1 MRNNGKAIVMNSEKK
16 LVPSL
21 RFPAFQQDGEWK
33 EQEFGSLFNPLP
45 NNTLSRADLKEG
57 KGEVYNVHYGD
68 VLIKLNSYT
77 DIQQGKLPAIK
88 TVNDIDKYLKSRLQD
103 GDIVI
108 ADTAEDETVGKCTEI
123 VNVHETI
130 VVSGLHTIP
139 CRPQIK
145 FAQAYLGYYMNSNAF
160 HNKLLPIMQGVK
172 VTSISKSAL
181 QNIDLEFP
189 ESLEEQQKIAEC
201 LSSIDSYISSIN
213 EKVEHLKAH
222 KTSLLQKLFPQ
233 NGKKVP
239 EYRFSEFE
247 KDRAWE
253 MMKFGDVTIVVNRR
267 NKSNR
272 SLPIYSISNK
282 DGFVLQSE
290 QFNGLDSE
298 SRGYDIS
305 LYKIVG
311 RNTFAYNPARINI
324 GSIGYSGDLK
334 EVLISSLYVCFKT
347 TDELDDEFLIC
358 FLKTAQFNQAVENNV
373 EGGIRS
379 YLFYENF
386 SRIKICLPSLLE
398 QKKIAST
405 ILSID
410 EVISKYT
417 DKVSLL
423 EEYKKGLM
431 QQLFPTITK

>member
-1 MRNNGKAIVMNSEKK
+1 MNDLIK
-16 LVPSL
+16 LVPNL
-21 RFPAFQQDGEWK
+21 RFPAFIQDGEWK
-33 EQEFGSLFNPLP
+33 EQKFGSLFAFLP

-57 KGEVYNVHYGD
+57 KGDVYNVHYGD
-68 VLIKLNSYT
+68 VLIKLDAYT
-77 DIQQGKLPAIK
+77 DIQRDKLPAIK
-88 TVNDIDKYLKSRLQD
+88 TVDDIEKYRKACLQD

-123 VNVHETI
+123 VNVHNTL

-181 QNIDLEFP
+181 QNIDLVFP
-189 ESLEEQQKIAEC
+189 ESLEEQQKIAKC

-213 EKVEHLKAH
+213 EKVEQLKAH
-222 KTSLLQKLFPQ
+222 KKSLMQKLFPQ
-233 NGKKVP
+233 RGQTVP
-239 EYRFSEFE
+239 EYRFSEFP
-247 KDRAWE
+247 KDSTWKK
-253 MMKFGDVTIVVNRR
+253 MKLGDVTTVINRR
-267 NKSNR
+267 NKSSR

-290 QFNGLDSE
+290 QFDGLDSE

-324 GSIGYSGDLK
+324 GSIGYSGNLK

-347 TDELDDEFLIC
+347 TDELDDEFLQC
-358 FLKTAQFNQAVENNV
+358 FLKTAEFNQAVENNV

-386 SRIKICLPSLLE
+386 SRIRIALPSLQE
-398 QKKIAST
+398 QKKIATT

-410 EVISKYT
+410 DVISKYT
-417 DKVSLL
+417 NKVSLL
-423 EEYKKGLM
+423 NDYKKGLM

>member
-1 MRNNGKAIVMNSEKK
+1 MNTEKKLIPLLRFPEFVRNTEWICTTLKAEMDYENGVAHENDIDTFGKYIVVNSKFISTKGQIEKRTNSARCLAKEKDILMVLSDLPNGKAIAKCFYVDASNK
-16 LVPSL
+16 
-21 RFPAFQQDGEWK
+21 
-33 EQEFGSLFNPLP
+33 
-45 NNTLSRADLKEG
+45 
-57 KGEVYNVHYGD
+57 Y
-68 VLIKLNSYT
+68 
-77 DIQQGKLPAIK
+77 
-88 TVNDIDKYLKSRLQD
+88 TVNQRICKLRSK
-103 GDIVI
+103 G
-108 ADTAEDETVGKCTEI
+108 A
-123 VNVHETI
+123 
-130 VVSGLHTIP
+130 
-139 CRPQIK
+139 
-145 FAQAYLGYYMNSNAF
+145 NS
-160 HNKLLPIMQGVK
+160 KLLYYIINRNPYFLSFDDGVK
-172 VTSISKSAL
+172 QTNLKKEEVLNCPLILPKSI
-181 QNIDLEFP
+181 
-189 ESLEEQQKIAEC
+189 EEQSVIAEC

-213 EKVEHLKAH
+213 KKVEQLKAH

-233 NGKKVP
+233 NGKNVP
-239 EYRFSEFE
+239 EYRFPEFK
-247 KDRAWE
+247 KDSTWKK
-253 MMKFGDVTIVVNRR
+253 MKLGDVTTVINRR

-290 QFNGLDSE
+290 QFDGLDSE

-324 GSIGYSGDLK
+324 GSIGYSGNLK

-358 FLKTAQFNQAVENNV
+358 FLKTAQFSQAVENNV

-386 SRIKICLPSLLE
+386 SRINISIPSLQE

-410 EVISKYT
+410 DVISKYT

-423 EEYKKGLM
+423 EDYKKGLM
-431 QQLFPTITK
+431 QQLFPAITK

>member
-1 MRNNGKAIVMNSEKK
+1 MNTEKEY
-16 LVPSL
+16 VPVL
-21 RFPAFQQDGEWK
+21 RFPEYTYANSVWHDNIVGN
-33 EQEFGSLFNPLP
+33 SI
-45 NNTLSRADLKEG
+45 NTLVPPKKLQSNNYKETGKYPIIDQSQDFICGYSDDDSALINKNAKELIVFGDHTCVLKFIDFPFIQGADGIKIFEPKRADEIDVRYLYQYLIFSHIESKEYKRHFSELKKKIILYPITINEQT
-57 KGEVYNVHYGD
+57 K
-68 VLIKLNSYT
+68 
-77 DIQQGKLPAIK
+77 
-88 TVNDIDKYLKSRLQD
+88 
-103 GDIVI
+103 I
-108 ADTAEDETVGKCTEI
+108 ADC
-123 VNVHETI
+123 
-130 VVSGLHTIP
+130 L
-139 CRPQIK
+139 
-145 FAQAYLGYYMNSNAF
+145 FA
-160 HNKLLPIMQGVK
+160 
-172 VTSISKSAL
+172 
-181 QNIDLEFP
+181 
-189 ESLEEQQKIAEC
+189 
-201 LSSIDSYISSIN
+201 IDSYISSIN
-213 EKVEHLKAH
+213 KKMEQLKAH
-222 KTSLLQKLFPQ
+222 KKSLMQKLFPQ
-233 NGKKVP
+233 KGHTVP

-253 MMKFGDVTIVVNRR
+253 KMKLGDVTIVVNRR

-290 QFNGLDSE
+290 QFDGLDSE

-324 GSIGYSGDLK
+324 GSIGYSGNLK

-347 TDELDDEFLIC
+347 TDELDDEFLQC
-358 FLKTAQFNQAVENNV
+358 FLKTAEFNQAVENNV

-386 SRIKICLPSLLE
+386 SRIKICLPSLQE

-410 EVISKYT
+410 DVISKYT

-423 EEYKKGLM
+423 EDYKKGLM
-431 QQLFPTITK
+431 QQLFPAITK

>member
-1 MRNNGKAIVMNSEKK
+1 MNTEKEY
-16 LVPSL
+16 VPVL
-21 RFPAFQQDGEWK
+21 RFPEYTYANSVWHDNIVGN
-33 EQEFGSLFNPLP
+33 SI
-45 NNTLSRADLKEG
+45 NTLVPPKKLQSNNYKETGKYPIIDQSQDFICGYSDDDSALINKNAKELIVFGDHTCVLKFIDFPFIQGADGIKIFKPKRADEIDVRYLYQYLIFSHIESKEYKRHFSELKKKIILYPITINEQT
-57 KGEVYNVHYGD
+57 K
-68 VLIKLNSYT
+68 
-77 DIQQGKLPAIK
+77 
-88 TVNDIDKYLKSRLQD
+88 
-103 GDIVI
+103 I
-108 ADTAEDETVGKCTEI
+108 ADC
-123 VNVHETI
+123 
-130 VVSGLHTIP
+130 L
-139 CRPQIK
+139 
-145 FAQAYLGYYMNSNAF
+145 FA
-160 HNKLLPIMQGVK
+160 
-172 VTSISKSAL
+172 
-181 QNIDLEFP
+181 
-189 ESLEEQQKIAEC
+189 
-201 LSSIDSYISSIN
+201 IDSYISSIN
-213 EKVEHLKAH
+213 KKMEQLKAH
-222 KTSLLQKLFPQ
+222 KKSLMQKLFPQ
-233 NGKKVP
+233 KGHTVP

-253 MMKFGDVTIVVNRR
+253 KMKLGDVTIVVNRR

-282 DGFVLQSE
+282 DGFILQSE
-290 QFNGLDSE
+290 QFDGLDSE

-423 EEYKKGLM
+423 EDYKKGLM

>member
-1 MRNNGKAIVMNSEKK
+1 MNTEKKLIPLLRFPEFVRNTEWICTTLKAEMDYENGVAHENDIDTFGKYIVVNSKFISTKGQIEKRTNSARCLAKEKDILMVLSDLPNGKAIAKCFYVDASNK
-16 LVPSL
+16 
-21 RFPAFQQDGEWK
+21 
-33 EQEFGSLFNPLP
+33 
-45 NNTLSRADLKEG
+45 
-57 KGEVYNVHYGD
+57 Y
-68 VLIKLNSYT
+68 
-77 DIQQGKLPAIK
+77 
-88 TVNDIDKYLKSRLQD
+88 TVNQRICKLRSK
-103 GDIVI
+103 G
-108 ADTAEDETVGKCTEI
+108 A
-123 VNVHETI
+123 
-130 VVSGLHTIP
+130 
-139 CRPQIK
+139 
-145 FAQAYLGYYMNSNAF
+145 NS
-160 HNKLLPIMQGVK
+160 KLLYYIINRNPYFLSFDDGVK
-172 VTSISKSAL
+172 QTNLKKEEVLNCPLILPKSI
-181 QNIDLEFP
+181 
-189 ESLEEQQKIAEC
+189 EEQSVIAEC

-213 EKVEHLKAH
+213 KKVEQLKAH

-233 NGKKVP
+233 NGKNVP
-239 EYRFSEFE
+239 EYRFPEFK
-247 KDRAWE
+247 KDSTWKK
-253 MMKFGDVTIVVNRR
+253 MKLGDVTTVINRR

-290 QFNGLDSE
+290 QFDGLDSE

-324 GSIGYSGDLK
+324 GSIGYSGNLK

-347 TDELDDEFLIC
+347 TDELDDEFLQC
-358 FLKTAQFNQAVENNV
+358 FLKTAEFNQAVENNV

-386 SRIKICLPSLLE
+386 SRIRIALPSLQE

-410 EVISKYT
+410 DVISKYT
-417 DKVSLL
+417 NKVSLL
-423 EEYKKGLM
+423 NNYKKGLM

>member
-1 MRNNGKAIVMNSEKK
+1 MEKLDK
-16 LVPSL
+16 IKPLL
-21 RFPAFQQDGEWK
+21 RFPAFRQNEEWK
-33 EQEFGSLFNPLP
+33 EQKFGSLFSFLP
-45 NNTLSRADLKEG
+45 NNTLSRADMKEG
-57 KGEVYNVHYGD
+57 KGDVYNVHYGD

-88 TVNDIDKYLKSRLQD
+88 TVNDIDKYLKARLQD

-108 ADTAEDETVGKCTEI
+108 ADTAEDEAVGKCTEI
-123 VNVHETI
+123 VNVHDTI

-145 FAQAYLGYYMNSNAF
+145 FAQAYLGYYINSNAF
-160 HNKLLPIMQGVK
+160 HSKLLPIMQGVK
-172 VTSISKSAL
+172 VTSISKTAL
-181 QNIDLEFP
+181 QNIDLVYP
-189 ESLEEQQKIAEC
+189 ESLEEQKKIAEC
-201 LSSIDSYISSIN
+201 LSSIDAYIFSIN
-213 EKVEHLKAH
+213 EKVEQLKAH

-233 NGKKVP
+233 NGKNVP

-253 MMKFGDVTIVVNRR
+253 KMKLGDVTIVVNRR

-282 DGFVLQSE
+282 DGFILQSE
-290 QFNGLDSE
+290 QFDGLDSE

-423 EEYKKGLM
+423 EDYKKGLM

>member
-1 MRNNGKAIVMNSEKK
+1 MNTEKN
-16 LVPSL
+16 LIPLL
-21 RFPAFQQDGEWK
+21 RFPAFIQDGEWK
-33 EQEFGSLFNPLP
+33 EQKFGRLFVFLP
-45 NNTLSRADLKEG
+45 NNTLSRSDLKEG
-57 KGEVYNVHYGD
+57 KGDVYNVHL
-68 VLIKLNSYT
+68 LIKLDAFT
-77 DIQQGKLPAIK
+77 DIQQGKLPTIK
-88 TVNDIDKYLKSRLQD
+88 TINDIDKYLKVSLQD

-123 VNVHETI
+123 INVHDTI

-160 HNKLLPIMQGVK
+160 HSKLLPIMQGVK
-172 VTSISKSAL
+172 VTSISKTAL
-181 QNIDLEFP
+181 QNIYLAYP
-189 ESLEEQQKIAEC
+189 ESLEEQQKIAKC

-213 EKVEHLKAH
+213 EKVEQLKAH
-222 KTSLLQKLFPQ
+222 KKGLMQKLFPQ
-233 NGKKVP
+233 NGKNVP
-239 EYRFSEFE
+239 EYRFSEFKE
-247 KDRAWE
+247 NSAWE
-253 MMKFGDVTIVVNRR
+253 KMRLGDVTTVINRR

-272 SLPIYSISNK
+272 SLPTYSISNK

-290 QFNGLDSE
+290 QFDGLDSE

-423 EEYKKGLM
+423 EDYKKGLM
-431 QQLFPTITK
+431 QQLFPAITK

>member
-1 MRNNGKAIVMNSEKK
+1 MNTEKEY
-16 LVPSL
+16 VPVL
-21 RFPAFQQDGEWK
+21 RFPEYTYANSVWHDNIVGN
-33 EQEFGSLFNPLP
+33 SI
-45 NNTLSRADLKEG
+45 NTLVPPKKLQSNDYKETGKYPIIDQSQDFICGYSDDDSALINKNAKELIVFGDHTCVLKFIDFPFIQGADGIKIFKPKRADEIDVRYLYQYLIFSHIESKEYKRHFSELKKKIILYPITINEQT
-57 KGEVYNVHYGD
+57 K
-68 VLIKLNSYT
+68 
-77 DIQQGKLPAIK
+77 
-88 TVNDIDKYLKSRLQD
+88 
-103 GDIVI
+103 I
-108 ADTAEDETVGKCTEI
+108 ADC
-123 VNVHETI
+123 
-130 VVSGLHTIP
+130 L
-139 CRPQIK
+139 
-145 FAQAYLGYYMNSNAF
+145 FA
-160 HNKLLPIMQGVK
+160 
-172 VTSISKSAL
+172 
-181 QNIDLEFP
+181 
-189 ESLEEQQKIAEC
+189 
-201 LSSIDSYISSIN
+201 IDSYISSIN
-213 EKVEHLKAH
+213 EKMEQLKAH
-222 KTSLLQKLFPQ
+222 KKSLMQKLFPQ
-233 NGKKVP
+233 KGHTVP

-253 MMKFGDVTIVVNRR
+253 KMKLGDVTIVVNRR

-282 DGFVLQSE
+282 DGFILQSE
-290 QFNGLDSE
+290 QFDGLDSE

-358 FLKTAQFNQAVENNV
+358 FLKTAQFYQAVENNV

-423 EEYKKGLM
+423 EDYKKGLM

>member
-1 MRNNGKAIVMNSEKK
+1 MNTEKK
-16 LVPSL
+16 PVPLL
-21 RFPAFQQDGEWK
+21 RFPASQQNEEWENVK
-33 EQEFGSLFNPLP
+33 LGNCLLQTPDYGLNAPAVPYSESLPTYL
-45 NNTLSRADLKEG
+45 R
-57 KGEVYNVHYGD
+57 
-68 VLIKLNSYT
+68 IT
-77 DIQQGKLPAIK
+77 DITDNGKFDKSHLAS
-88 TVNDIDKYLKSRLQD
+88 VNAELTSENSLQE
-103 GDIVI
+103 GDIVV
-108 ADTAEDETVGKCTEI
+108 ARTGASVGKVYKYRKEDGLLIFAGFLIRLRPNPNKCNSEYLFQYMLSPSYKKWVNITSTRSGQPGINSTEYSSLP
-123 VNVHETI
+123 V
-130 VVSGLHTIP
+130 P
-139 CRPQIK
+139 FPQ
-145 FAQAYLGYYMNSNAF
+145 
-160 HNKLLPIMQGVK
+160 KL
-172 VTSISKSAL
+172 S
-181 QNIDLEFP
+181 
-189 ESLEEQQKIAEC
+189 EQQKIAEC

-213 EKVEHLKAH
+213 EKVEQLKTH
-222 KTSLLQKLFPQ
+222 KKSLMQKLFPQ
-233 NGKKVP
+233 KGQTVP
-239 EYRFSEFE
+239 EYRFSEYE
-247 KDRAWE
+247 KDKTWKE
-253 MMKFGDVTIVVNRR
+253 VKLGDVTTVINRR

-282 DGFVLQSE
+282 DGFILQSE
-290 QFNGLDSE
+290 QFDGLDSE

-324 GSIGYSGDLK
+324 GSIGYSGNLK

-386 SRIKICLPSLLE
+386 SRIKIALPSLQE
-398 QKKIAST
+398 QQKIAAI

-410 EVISKYT
+410 DVISKYT

-423 EEYKKGLM
+423 EDYKKGLM

>member
-1 MRNNGKAIVMNSEKK
+1 MPVEKTNK
-16 LVPSL
+16 YFPLL
-21 RFPAFQQDGEWK
+21 RFPAFQSTEQWKTKKLGDIAELYAGATPSTSVSEYWTEGTIPWMSSGEVHNGQIFVTEK
-33 EQEFGSLFNPLP
+33 KITLLGYDRSSTKMVPANSVIVALAGQGKTRGSVAITRISLCTNQSLCSILP
-45 NNTLSRADLKEG
+45 NETYDSDYLYFFLKNQYETLRFISS
-57 KGEVYNVHYGD
+57 GD
-68 VLIKLNSYT
+68 GTRGGLNLQMLRDFLI
-77 DIQQGKLPAIK
+77 P
-88 TVNDIDKYLKSRLQD
+88 V
-103 GDIVI
+103 
-108 ADTAEDETVGKCTEI
+108 
-123 VNVHETI
+123 
-130 VVSGLHTIP
+130 P
-139 CRPQIK
+139 
-145 FAQAYLGYYMNSNAF
+145 
-160 HNKLLPIMQGVK
+160 
-172 VTSISKSAL
+172 
-181 QNIDLEFP
+181 
-189 ESLEEQQKIAEC
+189 SLEEQQKIAEC
-201 LSSIDSYISSIN
+201 LSSIESYISSIN
-213 EKVEHLKAH
+213 EKVEQLKAH
-222 KTSLLQKLFPQ
+222 KKSLLQKLFPQ
-233 NGKKVP
+233 RGQTVP
-239 EYRFSEFE
+239 EYRFSEFQ
-247 KDRAWE
+247 KDSAWE
-253 MMKFGDVTIVVNRR
+253 KMKLGDVTTVINRR

-290 QFNGLDSE
+290 QFDGLDSE

-358 FLKTAQFNQAVENNV
+358 FLKTAQFSQAVENNV

-386 SRIKICLPSLLE
+386 SRINISIPSLQE

-410 EVISKYT
+410 DVISKYT

-423 EEYKKGLM
+423 EDYKKGLM

>member
-1 MRNNGKAIVMNSEKK
+1 MNTEKKLIPLLRFPKFVGDTEWACTTLRAEMDYENGVAHENDIDSLGKYIVVNSKFISTEGQIEKRTNNAHCLAKEDDILMVLSDLPNGKAIAKCFYVDASNK
-16 LVPSL
+16 
-21 RFPAFQQDGEWK
+21 
-33 EQEFGSLFNPLP
+33 
-45 NNTLSRADLKEG
+45 
-57 KGEVYNVHYGD
+57 Y
-68 VLIKLNSYT
+68 
-77 DIQQGKLPAIK
+77 
-88 TVNDIDKYLKSRLQD
+88 TVNQRICKLRSK
-103 GDIVI
+103 G
-108 ADTAEDETVGKCTEI
+108 A
-123 VNVHETI
+123 
-130 VVSGLHTIP
+130 
-139 CRPQIK
+139 
-145 FAQAYLGYYMNSNAF
+145 NS
-160 HNKLLPIMQGVK
+160 KLLYYILNRNPYFLSFDDGVK
-172 VTSISKSAL
+172 QTNLKKDEVLSCPLIIPKSI
-181 QNIDLEFP
+181 
-189 ESLEEQQKIAEC
+189 EEQQKIAEC

-213 EKVEHLKAH
+213 EKVEQLKAH

-233 NGKKVP
+233 RGQTVP
-239 EYRFSEFE
+239 EYRFSEFQ
-247 KDRAWE
+247 KDSAWE
-253 MMKFGDVTIVVNRR
+253 KMKLGDVTTVINRR

-290 QFNGLDSE
+290 QFDGLDSE

-324 GSIGYSGDLK
+324 GSIGYSGNLK

-347 TDELDDEFLIC
+347 TDELDDEFLQC
-358 FLKTAQFNQAVENNV
+358 FLKTAEFNQAVENNV

-386 SRIKICLPSLLE
+386 SRIRIALPSLQE

-410 EVISKYT
+410 DVISKYT

-423 EEYKKGLM
+423 NDYKKGLM

>member
-1 MRNNGKAIVMNSEKK
+1 MTDLIR
-16 LVPSL
+16 LVPNL
-21 RFPAFQQDGEWK
+21 RFPAFIENGEWK
-33 EQEFGSLFNPLP
+33 VHKLGDIAHLY
-45 NNTLSRADLKEG
+45 KG
-57 KGEVYNVHYGD
+57 KGISKNDVTGNGAIPCIRYGELYTHYKEVIDKVA
-68 VLIKLNSYT
+68 SYT
-77 DIQQGKLPAIK
+77 DLPIDDLFMSKA
-88 TVNDIDKYLKSRLQD
+88 NDVIIPSSGETKEDIATASCVLHDNVALG
-103 GDIVI
+103 GDINVIRTSNNGVFLSYYLNNTKKHVI
-108 ADTAEDETVGKCTEI
+108 AKI
-123 VNVHETI
+123 
-130 VVSGLHTIP
+130 
-139 CRPQIK
+139 
-145 FAQAYLGYYMNSNAF
+145 AQGISIIHLYNEQLRNLSIE
-160 HNKLLPIMQGVK
+160 LP
-172 VTSISKSAL
+172 
-181 QNIDLEFP
+181 D
-189 ESLEEQQKIAEC
+189 LEEQQKIAEC

-213 EKVEHLKAH
+213 EKVEQLKAH
-222 KTSLLQKLFPQ
+222 KISLLQKLFPQ
-233 NGKKVP
+233 RGQTVP
-239 EYRFSEFE
+239 EYRFSEFQ
-247 KDRAWE
+247 KDSAWE
-253 MMKFGDVTIVVNRR
+253 KMKLGDVTTVINRR

-290 QFNGLDSE
+290 QFDGLDSE

-324 GSIGYSGDLK
+324 GSIGYSGNLK

-386 SRIKICLPSLLE
+386 SRIKICLPSLQE

-410 EVISKYT
+410 DVISKYT

-423 EEYKKGLM
+423 EDYKKGLM
-431 QQLFPTITK
+431 QQLFPAITK